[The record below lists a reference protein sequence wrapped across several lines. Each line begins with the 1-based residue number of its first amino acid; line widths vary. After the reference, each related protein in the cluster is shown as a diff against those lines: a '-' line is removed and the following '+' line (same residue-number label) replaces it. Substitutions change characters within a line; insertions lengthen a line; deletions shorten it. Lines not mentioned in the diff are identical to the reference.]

1 MKSIGITYWNDP
13 NTGATNESGFSALP
27 GGVRNNGG
35 GFENIRNNAFFW
47 SAQYGGIY
55 ASSRR
60 VSISNSSIERES
72 YYLADN
78 RLMSGASIRC
88 LKD

>member
-1 MKSIGITYWNDP
+1 MKSLGIAYWNDP
-13 NTGATNESGFSALP
+13 NTGATNESGFSTLP
-27 GGVRNNGG
+27 GGDRNSDG
-35 GFENIRNNAFFW
+35 GFAGIRNDAFFW

-60 VSISNSSIERES
+60 LFSLSNGVQRES
-72 YYLADN
+72 YYLNDG
-78 RLMSGASIRC
+78 RLIGGASIRC